1 MPFENIHAAEKFYK
15 EYAHDIGF
23 AVRVGQQRKDNDIVL
38 WKRFMCSR
46 QGFRDKKDNAVNAPP
61 SEGKK
66 KRNFAETRCGC
77 DAYIY
82 VKLDADNRYTIQSM
96 VDEHNHGLVSPDK
109 RHLLI
114 IEQEGISFLG
124 RDLQEKPSFEQMFD
138 GDGRGVLP
146 SAIACGCSSEDDA
159 SGQC

>member
-96 VDEHNHGLVSPDK
+96 VDEHNHGPRLSSQVMHVAYHGKVS
-109 RHLLI
+109 R
-114 IEQEGISFLG
+114 EGWWLF
-124 RDLQEKPSFEQMFD
+124 F
-138 GDGRGVLP
+138 
-146 SAIACGCSSEDDA
+146 C
-159 SGQC
+159 